1 MLLVLLCLC
10 AGILLG
16 IVLRRRERFLKVIDQ
31 LTVWFIYIFLFLLGL
46 TVGLNREIIAQFGR
60 LGMQAIIIALACV
73 IGSLVPAWFVYHFFF
88 ARGKK

>member
-1 MLLVLLCLC
+1 MIVVLLCLC

-16 IVLRRRERFLKVIDQ
+16 IVLQRHENFLKIIDQ

-60 LGMQAIIIALACV
+60 LGLKAVVIALACV

-88 ARGKK
+88 AREKK

>member
-1 MLLVLLCLC
+1 MIVVLLCLC

-16 IVLRRRERFLKVIDQ
+16 IVLRRHEHFLKMIDQ

-60 LGMQAIIIALACV
+60 LGLQAVIIALACV
-73 IGSLVPAWFVYHFFF
+73 IGSLIPAWFVYHFFY
-88 ARGKK
+88 AREKK

>member
-16 IVLRRRERFLKVIDQ
+16 IVLRRSERFLKVIDQ